1 MTYHDGFSIIHLKIQ
16 LLTQGLIKAW
26 SGRAAK
32 FEGVL
37 EKKKRID
44 NILSLS
50 IMHDISIFSLFV
62 F

>member
-37 EKKKRID
+37 EKK
-44 NILSLS
+44 N
-50 IMHDISIFSLFV
+50 
-62 F
+62 